1 MEVTVIVEREA
12 DGGYGCYVKEKLEHF
27 GLIGLGD
34 IVEEA
39 KKDLLEA
46 FEFTKLSEKEQG
58 REVSPMEFTYKYD
71 MGSFF
76 NYFSCLNITQLAK
89 RAGMNPSLLRQYAS
103 GRATASE
110 KQYARLRDA
119 VHELGRELAEV
130 EL

>member
-1 MEVTVIVEREA
+1 MEVTVIVERGA
-12 DGGYGCYVKEKLEHF
+12 DGSYSCYAQESFKYFGLAGYGST
-27 GLIGLGD
+27 
-34 IVEEA
+34 VEEA
-39 KKDLLEA
+39 KKDLLEGL
-46 FEFTKLSEKEQG
+46 EEIKMLEKEQG
-58 REVSPMEFTYKYD
+58 REVPPMEFTYKYD